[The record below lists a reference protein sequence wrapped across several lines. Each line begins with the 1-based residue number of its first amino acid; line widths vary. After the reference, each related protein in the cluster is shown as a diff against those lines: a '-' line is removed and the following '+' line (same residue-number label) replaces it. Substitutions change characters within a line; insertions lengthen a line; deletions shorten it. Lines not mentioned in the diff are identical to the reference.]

1 MAFRGVM
8 MAKIQNKGLND
19 YIKAI
24 QRVKKGSDVIIR
36 KGIYDGAGILADGMK
51 QETKRLPTDNAY
63 GTSDDP
69 LKGIS
74 NRQKADIIEGM
85 GIAPIRDD
93 GDYVHAK
100 IGWDGYG
107 RTKTKKYPEGVP
119 NQLIVRSINSG
130 SSFRKK
136 NPFVNRAVTKNKKT
150 AVKAM
155 ADTIENE
162 IKKEMK

>member
-1 MAFRGVM
+1 

-162 IKKEMK
+162 ITKEMK

>member
-1 MAFRGVM
+1 MAR
-8 MAKIQNKGLND
+8 IQNKGLND

-74 NRQKADIIEGM
+74 NRQKADII
-85 GIAPIRDD
+85 
-93 GDYVHAK
+93 
-100 IGWDGYG
+100 
-107 RTKTKKYPEGVP
+107 
-119 NQLIVRSINSG
+119 
-130 SSFRKK
+130 
-136 NPFVNRAVTKNKKT
+136 
-150 AVKAM
+150 
-155 ADTIENE
+155 
-162 IKKEMK
+162 

>member
-1 MAFRGVM
+1 MAR
-8 MAKIQNKGLND
+8 IQNKGLND

-36 KGIYDGAGILADGMK
+36 KGI
-51 QETKRLPTDNAY
+51 
-63 GTSDDP
+63 
-69 LKGIS
+69 
-74 NRQKADIIEGM
+74 
-85 GIAPIRDD
+85 DD